1 MKIQLSDHFTY
12 RRLLKFVFPS
22 VIMMI
27 FTSIY
32 GVIDGLFISNFVGK
46 TSFAAINL
54 VMPFI
59 MVLGGFGFMIGTG
72 GSALVAKKLGEGDA
86 QKANQYFSM
95 LVWFTLIIG
104 IFFSIIG
111 IVFSRPVAYFL
122 GATESMIRDCVLY
135 SQISF
140 IFNTCYMY
148 QNLFQSFLVTAEKPK
163 LGLISTIAAG
173 LTNIVLDALFIA
185 VFHWGV
191 SGAALATGFSQCVG
205 AAIPFIFFARKND
218 TPLHIIRTNLK
229 LHVLLKT
236 CSNGASELLN
246 NVASCIVAI
255 MYNFQL
261 LRFIGENGIAA
272 YGVLMY
278 IQFIFVAI
286 YVGYA
291 IGSAPIISYHYG
303 AQNHNELK
311 NMLKKSSLLMGIS
324 GICMTILA
332 QFLAIPLAKIFV
344 GYDAELF
351 SLTVHAFRIFAFSF
365 ILCGMNIFASS
376 FFTALNNGAVSAI
389 ISFLRTLVFQ
399 LICVFLLPVI
409 FDIDGIWLAIA
420 FAEVCAFII
429 SLLFL
434 ISKRKQ
440 YHYI

>member
-12 RRLLKFVFPS
+12 RRLLRFVFPS

-32 GVIDGLFISNFVGK
+32 GVIDGLFVSNFVGK
-46 TSFAAINL
+46 TAFAAINL

-72 GSALVAKKLGEGDA
+72 GSALVAKKLGEGDTR
-86 QKANQYFSM
+86 KANRYFSM
-95 LVWFTLIIG
+95 LIWFTLIIG
-104 IFFSIIG
+104 VFFSIVG
-111 IVFSRPVAYFL
+111 IVFARPVAYFL
-122 GATESMIRDCVLY
+122 GATENMIRDCVLY
-135 SQISF
+135 AQISF
-140 IFNTCYMY
+140 IFNTSYMY
-148 QNLFQSFLVTAEKPK
+148 QNLFQSFLVAAEKPK
-163 LGLISTIAAG
+163 LGLISTVAAG
-173 LTNIVLDALFIA
+173 LTNIGLDALFIA

-191 SGAALATGFSQCVG
+191 SGAALATGLSQCVG
-205 AAIPFIFFARKND
+205 AAIPFVFFARKND
-218 TPLHIIRTNLK
+218 TALHIVRAK
-229 LHVLLKT
+229 LELRVLLKT
-236 CSNGASELLN
+236 CSNGVSELLN
-246 NVASCIVAI
+246 NVASSIVAM

-261 LRFIGENGIAA
+261 LRFIGENGVAA

-291 IGSAPIISYHYG
+291 IGSAPIVSYHYG
-303 AQNHNELK
+303 AQNHSELR
-311 NMLKKSSLLMGIS
+311 NMLKKSSTLMGIA

-332 QFLAIPLAKIFV
+332 QLLAIPLAKIFV
-344 GYDAELF
+344 GYDVELYN
-351 SLTVHAFRIFAFSF
+351 LTVHAFRIFAFSF
-365 ILCGMNIFASS
+365 ILCGMNIFTSS

-399 LICVFLLPVI
+399 LICVLALPLI

-420 FAEVCAFII
+420 FAELFAFII

-434 ISKRKQ
+434 IGKRKQ
-440 YHYI
+440 YHY